1 MEGVAERHRLRVL
14 ELALDDGRPEPLP
27 GKPLQDEQV
36 VTFRVH
42 LQEVHAVD
50 VCVGQHIGKGCRI
63 DDLLGDMAWVERGQ
77 ATDTCALVGSIE
89 DLSGADLVTDRT
101 IVQGSE
107 EHTSALQ
114 SLMRNLVC
122 RLLLEKKKNYTTQL
136 KTYDI

>member
-1 MEGVAERHRLRVL
+1 MPFTHQDAVALLQQEPGHVMEGVAERHRLRVL

-63 DDLLGDMAWVERGQ
+63 DR
-77 ATDTCALVGSIE
+77 
-89 DLSGADLVTDRT
+89 
-101 IVQGSE
+101 SE
-107 EHTSALQ
+107 EHTSELQ
-114 SLMRNLVC
+114 SLMRISYAVFCLI
-122 RLLLEKKKNYTTQL
+122 KKKSILT
-136 KTYDI
+136 K